1 MCGIAGMVGDPDP
14 GLLADM
20 ARVMTH
26 RGPDDEGIWH
36 DSMAGLA
43 SRRLKVID
51 LVGGHQPI
59 SNEDGSCWL
68 VFNGE
73 IYNHRDLRRQLE
85 GKGHRFTSQSDSEV
99 IVHLYEEEGESCL
112 ERLEGMFA
120 LAIWDCSKR
129 QLLLARDPIGIKPL
143 YYRVEGSRLW
153 FASEAKAL
161 HLDPSYRSDL
171 DPAALAAYLSL
182 LYIPAP
188 RTAFKGMKKLCPG
201 EALTFRN
208 GNTRLHRYW
217 QPPVVDQ
224 WISDPRDAAA
234 RVIEALEEAVAKHLI
249 SDVPLG
255 VFLSSG
261 IDSSSIVALMRR
273 VSSGIIRT
281 FTLDFEEASFSEAD
295 GAGAVA
301 RHFGT
306 EHHVFTVKPEI
317 ATVLPKLAWHL
328 DEPLADSS
336 LIITHLISNL
346 AREQVT
352 VALSGIGGDELFI
365 GYPRY
370 LGMRLGATYDRIAPR
385 ALRRGLGKLSA
396 GLPDSTR
403 SDNPTGRLRRFLA
416 SGPLEPEERY
426 LDWISFLSASELR
439 ELVPDLPGGIDPL
452 ASHRENLAAN
462 LSRGRSGP
470 EAVAAASFLD
480 LATYLP
486 DDLLMLGDKM
496 SMASSLEL
504 RVPFCDRRLV
514 ETVLS
519 IDPQLRSSPV
529 RLKPLLKRVMRSV
542 LPSEFLTQPKR
553 GFSVPLG
560 SWLRGPLAELTADML
575 SESRLRRRGLLDPK
589 PVASLLAEHRT
600 GERDH
605 ADRLFAFLMLELWM
619 EAYQSNPRVQ
629 GKESPSFDDLSAR
642 V

>member
-14 GLLADM
+14 DLLFAM
-20 ARVMTH
+20 ARIMVH

-59 SNEDGSCWL
+59 SNEDDSCWL
-68 VFNGE
+68 AFNGE

-85 GKGHRFTSQSDSEV
+85 SKGHRFASQSDSEV

-120 LAIWDCSKR
+120 LAIWDRSKR
-129 QLLLARDPIGIKPL
+129 QLLLARDPLGIKPL
-143 YYRVEGSRLW
+143 YYREEGNRLW

-161 HLDPSYRSDL
+161 LLDPNYQSEL
-171 DPAALAAYLSL
+171 DPAALAAFLSF

-188 RTAFKGMKKLCPG
+188 QTAFKGIKKLCPG

-208 GNTRLHRYW
+208 GSTRLHRYW
-217 QPPVVDQ
+217 RPPVVDQ

-234 RVIEALEEAVAKHLI
+234 RVIEALEETIKRHLM

-261 IDSSSIVALMRR
+261 LDSSSIVALMRR
-273 VSSGIIRT
+273 VSSGSIRT
-281 FTLDFEEASFSEAD
+281 FTLDFEEETFSEAD
-295 GAGAVA
+295 GAGKVA
-301 RHFGT
+301 KHFGT
-306 EHHVFTVKPEI
+306 EHHVFTVKPDV
-317 ATVLPKLAWHL
+317 AAVLPKLAWHL

-336 LIITHLISNL
+336 LIITHLISSL

-370 LGMRLGATYDRIAPR
+370 LGMRLGTTYDRLVPR
-385 ALRRGLGKLSA
+385 ALRGWLGKLSSH
-396 GLPDSTR
+396 LPDSDR
-403 SDNPTGRLRRFLA
+403 SDNPPGRLRRFLS
-416 SGPLEPEERY
+416 SGRLELEDRY
-426 LDWISFLSASELR
+426 LDWISFLSWSELR
-439 ELVPDLPGGIDPL
+439 ELLPDLADGPDPL

-470 EAVAAASFLD
+470 EASAAASLLD
-480 LATYLP
+480 LVTYLP

-504 RVPFCDRRLV
+504 RVPFCDRRLI

-519 IDPQLRSSPV
+519 IDPRLRSSTV
-529 RLKPLLKRVMRSV
+529 RLKPLLKQVMGSI
-542 LPSEFLTQPKR
+542 LPSELLTRPKR
-553 GFSVPLG
+553 GFSMPLG
-560 SWLRGPLAELTADML
+560 SWLRGPLAELIEDML
-575 SESRLRRRGLLDPK
+575 SESRLRRGGLLNPQ

-600 GERDH
+600 GQRDH
-605 ADRLFAFLMLELWM
+605 ADRLFAFLMLELWL
-619 EAYQSNPRVQ
+619 EAYKTAPRPPR
-629 GKESPSFDDLSAR
+629 KESPTFDDLSAR

>member
-1 MCGIAGMVGDPDP
+1 MCGIAGIVGDPDP
-14 GLLADM
+14 DLLSAM
-20 ARVMTH
+20 ARIMAH
-26 RGPDDEGIWH
+26 RGPDDEGVWH
-36 DSMAGLA
+36 DSTAGLA

-73 IYNHRDLRRQLE
+73 IYNHRELRRRLE
-85 GKGHRFTSQSDSEV
+85 SKGHRFSSQSDSEV
-99 IVHLYEEEGESCL
+99 IVHLYEEEGEECL
-112 ERLEGMFA
+112 EQLEGMFG
-120 LAIWDCSKR
+120 LAIWDRPKR
-129 QLLLARDPIGIKPL
+129 QLLLARDPLGIKPL
-143 YYRVEGSRLW
+143 YYRQEGDRLW

-161 HLDPSYRSDL
+161 HLEPSYRSDL
-171 DPAALAAYLSL
+171 DPAALAAFLSL
-182 LYIPAP
+182 LYIPSP
-188 RTAFKGMKKLCPG
+188 QTAFKGIKKLRPG

-208 GNTRLHRYW
+208 GLARLHRFW
-217 QPPVVDQ
+217 RPP
-224 WISDPRDAAA
+224 ISDPCISEPREAAA
-234 RVIEALEEAVAKHLI
+234 RVLQALEESVERHLV

-261 IDSSSIVALMRR
+261 IDSSCIVALMRR
-273 VSSGIIRT
+273 VSSGTIRT
-281 FTLDFEEASFSEAD
+281 FTLDFEEESFSEAE

-306 EHHVFTVKPEI
+306 EHHVFTVKPDV
-317 ATVLPKLAWHL
+317 ATILPKLAWQL

-336 LIITHLISNL
+336 LIITHLISTL
-346 AREQVT
+346 ARKQVT
-352 VALSGIGGDELFI
+352 VALSGIGGDELFA

-370 LGMRLGATYDRIAPR
+370 LGMRLGTTYDRLLPR
-385 ALRRGLGKLSA
+385 ALRGWLGRLSSR
-396 GLPDSTR
+396 LPDSTR
-403 SDNPTGRLRRFLA
+403 SDNPAGRLRRFLS
-416 SGPLEPEERY
+416 SGLLEPEDRY
-426 LDWISFLSASELR
+426 LDWISFLSEVELR
-439 ELVPDLPGGIDPL
+439 ELVPDLPDGLDPL
-452 ASHRENLAAN
+452 ASHREYLATN
-462 LSRGRSGP
+462 LSRGGSGP
-470 EAVAAASFLD
+470 DMLAAASLLD

-519 IDPQLRSSPV
+519 IDPRLRSSSV
-529 RLKPLLKRVMRSV
+529 RLKPLLKRVMQSV
-542 LPSEFLTQPKR
+542 LPAEFLTKPKR

-589 PVASLLAEHRT
+589 SVASLLAEHRT

-605 ADRLFAFLMLELWM
+605 ADRLFAFLMLELWL
-619 EAYQSNPRVQ
+619 EAYQSDPRPQ
-629 GKESPSFDDLSAR
+629 GKESPKFDDLSAT